1 MDFKKLF
8 ANHFASTQGKYI
20 SDEELK
26 DFSQDGMARI
36 TANNGGGLFTTLLSD
51 TLNAHTAYFGAI
63 TDKDIKFA
71 VQQSLTMSKDNIVR
85 TFKETV
91 QEKSGIIQGS
101 FAGGINAPEYQ
112 EFFPLGLTEY
122 TNSTMGNI
130 EMLMT
135 RMVSASNTHAGVLGP
150 AFIAIW
156 PTIQGNYNTARNLQQ
171 NKMGEVGVAREAVDT
186 NRLPLELQWCR
197 NLHFVGFTYPGQPDV
212 CATFFNQSLLKN
224 KKVNTNPAT
233 GTLLA
238 TTHKVL
244 FKGAILKPGSTFKA
258 KTETPTGGF
267 WLFSA
272 TTADETHS
280 GNGIY
285 ISNAAE
291 ITDIT
296 WAQLGGEKP
305 FVKAYNPNAIS
316 VDYEVEV
323 M

>member
-36 TANNGGGLFTTLLSD
+36 TANNGGGMFTTLLND
-51 TLNAHTAYFGAI
+51 TLTAHTTYFGAI

-71 VQQSLTMSKDNIVR
+71 VQQSLTLSKDNIVH

-91 QEKSGIIQGS
+91 QEKSGTIQGA
-101 FAGGINAPEYQ
+101 FAGGKNAPEYQ

-122 TNSTMGNI
+122 TNATMGNI
-130 EMLMT
+130 EVLIN
-135 RMVSASNTHAGVLGP
+135 RMVTASNNHAPILGVP
-150 AFIAIW
+150 FVAIW
-156 PTIQGNYNTARNLQQ
+156 TNIQTNYITARSLQL
-171 NKMGEVGVAREAVDT
+171 NKKGEVGVAREAVDT

-197 NLHFVGFTYPGQPDV
+197 NLHFVGFTYPGNVEQ

-233 GTLLA
+233 GTLLPN
-238 TTHKVL
+238 TQKVV
-244 FKGAILKPGSTFKA
+244 FKGAILKPGSTFEA
-258 KTETPTGGF
+258 KTESLIGGF

-272 TTADETHS
+272 TTTDETHS

-291 ITDIT
+291 ITNIT

-305 FVKAYNPNAIS
+305 FVKVYNPNASNAEFS
-316 VDYEVEV
+316 VKVI
-323 M
+323 